1 MTAIA
6 YRPGSACDRAA
17 LAGLLSG
24 LTPESAY
31 ARFQTAIGSGPP
43 PSVVDALLPD
53 GVRGGTVLGWDG
65 DELVGHGVWVR
76 LGHSRSAEVAL
87 VVADSHQRQGVGT
100 ALADRLVAAAGRR
113 GIETIEA
120 FSESGNRAVARMVA
134 RRSRDAVLER
144 EGSTVTYSFPV
155 RGRVQAAGSAA

>member
-1 MTAIA
+1 M
-6 YRPGSACDRAA
+6 
-17 LAGLLSG
+17 
-24 LTPESAY
+24 
-31 ARFQTAIGSGPP
+31 
-43 PSVVDALLPD
+43 
-53 GVRGGTVLGWDG
+53 
-65 DELVGHGVWVR
+65 R

-134 RRSRDAVLER
+134 RRSRDTVLER
-144 EGSTVTYSFPV
+144 EGPTVTYSFPV
-155 RGRVQAAGSAA
+155 RARVQAAGSAA